1 MLIMPGH
8 YGNNKPTGRLKL
20 NMKKMPPEVQRR
32 LMAAMKRKKKKK
44 DTRYNPYGQGS
55 TMNPTKAS
63 ETTGP

>member
-1 MLIMPGH
+1 MPGH
-8 YGNNKPTGRLKL
+8 YGKSTSGQLKL
-20 NMKKMPPEVQRR
+20 NMKKMPPEVQKR